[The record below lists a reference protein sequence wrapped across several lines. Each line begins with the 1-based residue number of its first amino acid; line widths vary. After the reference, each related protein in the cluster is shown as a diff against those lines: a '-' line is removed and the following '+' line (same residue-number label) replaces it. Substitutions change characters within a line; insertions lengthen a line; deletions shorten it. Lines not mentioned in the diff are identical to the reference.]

1 MWSLCILNYTGS
13 LSTGA
18 MAASSTKSSP
28 FIVPVMRKSMVSVL
42 VADNNHLGMVDY
54 QRCSFFML
62 NVKEVS
68 PVSDN
73 NCDNNH
79 NIKDLAQVV

>member
-1 MWSLCILNYTGS
+1 
-13 LSTGA
+13 
-18 MAASSTKSSP
+18 
-28 FIVPVMRKSMVSVL
+28 MVSVL
-42 VADNNHLGMVDY
+42 VADNNHRGMVDY